1 MLRFHISGLSDFTLY
16 LKSAMSAQW
25 RPGHSIWIGT
35 LIKAKW
41 EGQGSNDKAKRPKV
55 FHAECARTCLCGE
68 YAVVHHVC
76 LAP

>member
-35 LIKAKW
+35 KCGGLIKAKWSPHRIQAKW
-41 EGQGSNDKAKRPKV
+41 EGQGK
-55 FHAECARTCLCGE
+55 
-68 YAVVHHVC
+68 
-76 LAP
+76 